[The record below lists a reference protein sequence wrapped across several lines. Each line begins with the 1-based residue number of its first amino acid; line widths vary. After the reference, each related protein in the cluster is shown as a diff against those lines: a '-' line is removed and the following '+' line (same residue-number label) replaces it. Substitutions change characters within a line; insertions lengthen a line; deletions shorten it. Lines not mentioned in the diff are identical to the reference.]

1 MSKEK
6 ISELE
11 DRLTETSQTEIQ
23 KEKLKER
30 QQTEHPETKGPFQKL
45 NINTTLQ
52 KRENR
57 AEQILELIIVKSYLR
72 LADIWSF
79 PKCPYLSR

>member
-1 MSKEK
+1 MFINRLYMAKER

-30 QQTEHPETKGPFQKL
+30 QQIEHPETKGPFQKL
-45 NINTTLQ
+45 NINITVQ
-52 KRENR
+52 KRE
-57 AEQILELIIVKSYLR
+57 
-72 LADIWSF
+72 
-79 PKCPYLSR
+79 